1 MEVALVDSIA
11 SSNAALPTALG
22 RLLDSGPHAGGHQ
35 AGARPGGITVPAAVC
50 AGGCGVEA
58 VSAGTTGGWASGGGA
73 EAGVC
78 AGRAG
83 EPSRRLGVCRV
94 RPQQGAVRR
103 VRAPQRFAPFSCKE
117 RASWIQSNLEK
128 EYSLILE
135 QSLQPAICLHKYPR
149 SQIEVYVVVLENDG
163 STLAAALTCASM
175 ALAEAGIEM
184 YDVVVGCSLRQCGAI
199 SLLDPTVA
207 EEFNAASCRGL
218 DNGSMTVALLPTL
231 NQISGLV
238 SKGEWEGQ
246 TSVEAIKCCVEGC
259 QKLYSV
265 VQQCLTKSVKR
276 KIPQF
281 VNKA

>member
-1 MEVALVDSIA
+1 MPVDSK
-11 SSNAALPTALG
+11 
-22 RLLDSGPHAGGHQ
+22 
-35 AGARPGGITVPAAVC
+35 
-50 AGGCGVEA
+50 
-58 VSAGTTGGWASGGGA
+58 
-73 EAGVC
+73 
-78 AGRAG
+78 
-83 EPSRRLGVCRV
+83 
-94 RPQQGAVRR
+94 R
-103 VRAPQRFAPFSCKE
+103 VRAPEESQSPLLFAREDGGSKPCPLVPRADGRAPAEPRPVFARAGLVSQADGSVYAECGRSKVLCAVYGPRNGERKEERRLSGATLSCEFRFAPFSCKE
-117 RASWIQSNLEK
+117 RAAWIQSNLEK
-128 EYSLILE
+128 EYSLIME

-207 EEFNAASCRGL
+207 EEFSAASCRGL
-218 DNGSMTVALLPTL
+218 DNGSVTVALLPTL

-238 SKGEWEGQ
+238 SKGEWEEQ

-276 KIPQF
+276 KIPQL